1 MMNQCGQGHLPNPES
16 RVVFIKHCVAVPS
29 AHNARDAQIPTRRS
43 SSSSAR
49 SLASC
54 QRRAGATMNGREVY
68 LGDGLYASFDGWQI
82 RLRAPRE
89 NGDHEVFLED
99 GLTLQ
104 AFFEFLDTL
113 PIKIGASN
121 GS

>member
-1 MMNQCGQGHLPNPES
+1 MPCNE
-16 RVVFIKHCVAVPS
+16 
-29 AHNARDAQIPTRRS
+29 T
-43 SSSSAR
+43 
-49 SLASC
+49 
-54 QRRAGATMNGREVY
+54 Y
-68 LGDGLYASFDGWQI
+68 LGDGLFASWDGWQI

-104 AFFEFLDTL
+104 AFFEFLGTL

>member
-1 MMNQCGQGHLPNPES
+1 
-16 RVVFIKHCVAVPS
+16 
-29 AHNARDAQIPTRRS
+29 
-43 SSSSAR
+43 
-49 SLASC
+49 
-54 QRRAGATMNGREVY
+54 MNGREVY

-99 GLTLQ
+99 RLTLQ